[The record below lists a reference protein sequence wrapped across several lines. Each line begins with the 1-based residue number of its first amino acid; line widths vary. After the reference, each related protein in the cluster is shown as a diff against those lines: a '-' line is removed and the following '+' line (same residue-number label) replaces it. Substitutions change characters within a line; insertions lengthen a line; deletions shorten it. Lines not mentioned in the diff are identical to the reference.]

1 MDSKN
6 LSTENN
12 LDIGDFIPKN
22 QLDTNTNSIKIAS
35 VSSDGRLGN
44 DISLNPSV
52 SSDGRFVAFESR
64 AKNLINDSQAEP
76 IFSSKFNVL
85 LHDNQTGQ
93 TTPIDIGLDGKQIGE
108 SRFPSISGDGKFI
121 AFYSDAKNLVSDNSN
136 LPGIFVRDIEKGLTT
151 RISIDTKGNP
161 GSNIGFMPK
170 ISGNGQYV
178 AFSST
183 ARLTSDDTNDSE
195 DIYIRDIK
203 EGETT
208 RLNLDSLNFPQ
219 QRNFLSF
226 SISDDAKFV
235 TYAVNDKDFKSS
247 QEDIIFDVYVTDR
260 SNGKTKLVTSGIN
273 GDTSLAFSSANRA
286 NDTSRSPKISG
297 DGRYITY
304 ESAASNLVP
313 GDNNKANDVFLY
325 DSSTGTTKLIS
336 IDADGKQLTK
346 QSSEPSISS
355 DGRYVSFSSLTD
367 DRFIRF
373 PDTQVFKYDINQGT
387 SSLITKDIAGAFG
400 NGSSISSFIAADGQT
415 LAFASTASNLGV
427 QDDNGLFDIYFMA
440 LQNGS
445 MN

>member
-12 LDIGDFIPKN
+12 LDIGEFIPRN

-76 IFSSKFNVL
+76 IFSSKFNVF
-85 LHDNQTGQ
+85 LHDNQTGT
-93 TTPIDIGLDGKQIGE
+93 TTPIDIGLDGKEIGE

-151 RISIDTKGNP
+151 RISIDTKGTP
-161 GSNIGFMPK
+161 GMNIGFMPK

-195 DIYIRDIK
+195 DIYIRDMK
-203 EGETT
+203 EGQTT

-235 TYAVNDKDFKSS
+235 TYAVNDKDLKSS

-273 GDTSLAFSSANRA
+273 GDGP
-286 NDTSRSPKISG
+286 NDASRSPKISG

-304 ESAASNLVP
+304 ESAASNLVAE
-313 GDNNKANDVFLY
+313 DNNKANDVFLY
-325 DSSTGTTKLIS
+325 DSSTNTTKLIS

-373 PDTQVFKYDINQGT
+373 PNTQVFKYDINQGT
-387 SSLITKDIAGAFG
+387 SSLITKDTVGAFG
-400 NGSSISSFIAADGQT
+400 NGSSISSSIAADGQT
-415 LAFASTASNLGV
+415 LTFASTASNLGFK
-427 QDDNGLFDIYFMA
+427 DDNGLFDIYFINQA
-440 LQNGS
+440 
-445 MN
+445 